1 MDLSLKRTAVS
12 IFFILKL
19 SFNLI
24 KESLENLY
32 KCYLTYVGKPAQLC
46 FDVMALRITG
56 PGQDSTTGF
65 S

>member
-1 MDLSLKRTAVS
+1 MDLSMKMTAVS
-12 IFFILKL
+12 IFFFILKL

-24 KESLENLY
+24 KSIDNLY

-46 FDVMALRITG
+46 FDVMALRMTG

>member
-1 MDLSLKRTAVS
+1 M
-12 IFFILKL
+12 
-19 SFNLI
+19 

-46 FDVMALRITG
+46 FDVMALRNTG

>member
-1 MDLSLKRTAVS
+1 MYENDSS
-12 IFFILKL
+12 FHFFFVLKL

-32 KCYLTYVGKPAQLC
+32 KSYLTYVGKPAQLC
-46 FDVMALRITG
+46 FDVMALRMTG